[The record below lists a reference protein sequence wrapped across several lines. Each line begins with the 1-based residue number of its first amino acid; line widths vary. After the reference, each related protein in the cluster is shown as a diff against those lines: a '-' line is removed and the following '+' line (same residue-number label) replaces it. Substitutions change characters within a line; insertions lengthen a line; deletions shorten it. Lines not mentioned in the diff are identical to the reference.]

1 MADAAGTKDETQD
14 RMVNGAVRR
23 AMWRLLPFLGLCY
36 LLNYVDRVNVGF
48 ASLTMNADLGL
59 SSAAY
64 GLGAGLFFIGYF
76 FFEVPS
82 NVILHRVGARL
93 WIARIMVTW
102 GIVASAQAFVQGET
116 SFYIVRF
123 VLGIAEAGFFP
134 GIILYL
140 TYWFPRAQR
149 AKVVALFFL
158 AVPLSS
164 VLGAPISTL
173 LIQNGDGV
181 LGFAE
186 GWRFMFFVEGI
197 PTVLVG
203 LLVLVLLPDRPSRA
217 RWLSPVEQVALE
229 QRIAAEDAAQVPH
242 ETGIR
247 AGLRDGR
254 VVALS
259 IVYFGVVFGL
269 YVLAFFLP
277 QVISDLQEQFD
288 VEFSLAQIGL
298 ITAIPYVVASVAM
311 VLNARHSDRTA
322 ERRWHVAA
330 PAFLGAVGIAVALY
344 LDSPYLVIAAMTVCA
359 VGVYSAI
366 PVIWQLPNAF
376 LTGVG
381 AAAGIAMINSFGN
394 LSGFVGPYLTGWLQD
409 LTGSF
414 RPGMFVVAAFMTL
427 SGVIVLLLGRTRE
440 HRAAPTAVQDAV
452 QEEER

>member
-1 MADAAGTKDETQD
+1 MAEVDAATD
-14 RMVNGAVRR
+14 RVVEGAVRK

-48 ASLTMNADLGL
+48 AALKMNPDLGL
-59 SSAAY
+59 SAAAY

-82 NVILHRVGARL
+82 NVILHRVGARI
-93 WIARIMVTW
+93 WIARIMITW
-102 GIVASAQAFVQGET
+102 GLVASATAFVQGEI

-123 VLGIAEAGFFP
+123 LLGIAEAGFFP

-173 LIQNGDGV
+173 LIQNGDGL
-181 LGFAE
+181 LGFDA

-197 PTVLVG
+197 PALLVG
-203 LLVLVLLPDRPSRA
+203 VLVLVLLPDRPTRA
-217 RWLSPVEQVALE
+217 RWLSGAEQQGLE
-229 QRIAAEDAAQVPH
+229 RRIADEDAAQVPQ
-242 ETGIR
+242 ETGLL
-247 AGLRDGR
+247 AGLRDRR

-259 IVYFGVVFGL
+259 VIYFGVVFGL

-277 QVISDLQEQFD
+277 QVVSDLQEQFGIR
-288 VEFSLAQIGL
+288 FSLVEIGL
-298 ITAIPYVVASVAM
+298 ITAVPYVVASVVM
-311 VLNARHSDRTA
+311 VLNARHSDRTG
-322 ERRWHVAA
+322 ERRLHVAV
-330 PAFLGAVGIAVALY
+330 PAFLGAAGVAVALY
-344 LDSPYLVIAAMTVCA
+344 LDSPYLVMAAMTLCA

-366 PVIWQLPNAF
+366 PVIWQLPSAF

-381 AAAGIAMINSFGN
+381 AAAGIALINSFGN

-414 RPGMFVVAAFMTL
+414 RAGMFVVAAFMVL
-427 SGVIVLLLGRTRE
+427 AGVIVLLVGRERNE
-440 HRAAPTAVQDAV
+440 GAAGAPGRPVG
-452 QEEER
+452 RG

>member
-1 MADAAGTKDETQD
+1 MAEVDAATD
-14 RMVNGAVRR
+14 RVVEGAVRK
-23 AMWRLLPFLGLCY
+23 AMWRLLPLLGLCY

-48 ASLTMNADLGL
+48 AALKMNSDLGL
-59 SSAAY
+59 SAAAY

-82 NVILHRVGARL
+82 NVILHRVGARI
-93 WIARIMVTW
+93 WIARIMITW
-102 GIVASAQAFVQGET
+102 GVVASATAFVQGEI

-123 VLGIAEAGFFP
+123 LLGIAEAGFFP

-181 LGFAE
+181 LGFDA

-197 PTVLVG
+197 PALLMGV
-203 LLVLVLLPDRPSRA
+203 LVLVLLPDRPTRA
-217 RWLSPVEQVALE
+217 RWLSGAEQHALE
-229 QRIAAEDAAQVPH
+229 RRIADEDAAQVPQ
-242 ETGIR
+242 ETGLL
-247 AGLRDGR
+247 AGLRDRR

-259 IVYFGVVFGL
+259 VIYFGVVFGL

-277 QVISDLQEQFD
+277 QVVSDLQEQFD
-288 VEFSLAQIGL
+288 VQFSLVEIGL
-298 ITAIPYVVASVAM
+298 ITAVPYVVASVVM
-311 VLNARHSDRTA
+311 VLNARHSDRTG
-322 ERRWHVAA
+322 ERRLHVAV
-330 PAFLGAVGIAVALY
+330 PAFLGAAGVAVALY
-344 LDSPYLVIAAMTVCA
+344 LDSPYLVMAAMTLCA

-366 PVIWQLPNAF
+366 PVIWQLPSAF

-381 AAAGIAMINSFGN
+381 AAAGIALINSFGN

-409 LTGSF
+409 LTGNF
-414 RPGMFVVAAFMTL
+414 RAGMFVVAAFMVL
-427 SGVIVLLLGRTRE
+427 AGVIVLLVGRERNE
-440 HRAAPTAVQDAV
+440 GAAGATGRPVG
-452 QEEER
+452 RG

>member
-1 MADAAGTKDETQD
+1 MAEVDAATD
-14 RMVNGAVRR
+14 RVVEGAVRK

-48 ASLTMNADLGL
+48 AALTMNPDLGL
-59 SSAAY
+59 SAAAY

-82 NVILHRVGARL
+82 NVILHRVGARI
-93 WIARIMVTW
+93 WIARIMITW
-102 GIVASAQAFVQGET
+102 GVVASATAFVQGEI

-123 VLGIAEAGFFP
+123 LLGIAEAGFFP

-149 AKVVALFFL
+149 AKVTALFFL

-173 LIQNGDGV
+173 LIQNGDGM
-181 LGFAE
+181 LGFDA

-197 PTVLVG
+197 PALLVG
-203 LLVLVLLPDRPSRA
+203 VLVLVLLPDRPSRA
-217 RWLSPVEQVALE
+217 RWLSGAEQQALE
-229 QRIAAEDAAQVPH
+229 QRIADEDAAQVPQ
-242 ETGIR
+242 ETGLL
-247 AGLRDGR
+247 AGLRDRR

-259 IVYFGVVFGL
+259 VIYFGVVFGL

-277 QVISDLQEQFD
+277 QVVSDLQEQFG
-288 VEFSLAQIGL
+288 VRFSLVEIGL
-298 ITAIPYVVASVAM
+298 ITAVPYLVASVVM
-311 VLNARHSDRTA
+311 VLNARHSDHTG
-322 ERRWHVAA
+322 ERRLHVAV
-330 PAFLGAVGIAVALY
+330 PAFLGAAGVAVALY
-344 LDSPYLVIAAMTVCA
+344 LDSPYLVMAAMTLCA

-366 PVIWQLPNAF
+366 PVIWQLPSAF

-381 AAAGIAMINSFGN
+381 AAAGIALINSFGN

-414 RPGMFVVAAFMTL
+414 RAGMFVVAAFMVL
-427 SGVIVLLLGRTRE
+427 AGVIVLLVGRERNEGAAGATRG
-440 HRAAPTAVQDAV
+440 AVG
-452 QEEER
+452 RG

>member
-1 MADAAGTKDETQD
+1 MAEVDAATD
-14 RMVNGAVRR
+14 RVVEGAVRK
-23 AMWRLLPFLGLCY
+23 AMWRLLPLLGLCY

-48 ASLTMNADLGL
+48 AALTMNPDLGL
-59 SSAAY
+59 SAAAY

-82 NVILHRVGARL
+82 NVILHRVGARI
-93 WIARIMVTW
+93 WIARIMITW
-102 GIVASAQAFVQGET
+102 GVVASATAFVQGEI

-123 VLGIAEAGFFP
+123 LLGIAEAGFFP

-140 TYWFPRAQR
+140 TYWFPRARR

-181 LGFAE
+181 LGFDA

-197 PTVLVG
+197 PALLVG
-203 LLVLVLLPDRPSRA
+203 VLVLVLLPDRPTRA
-217 RWLSPVEQVALE
+217 RWLSGAERQALE
-229 QRIAAEDAAQVPH
+229 RRIADEDAAQVPQ
-242 ETGIR
+242 ETGLL

-259 IVYFGVVFGL
+259 VIYFGVVFGL

-277 QVISDLQEQFD
+277 QVVSDLQEQFG
-288 VEFSLAQIGL
+288 VRFSLVQIGL
-298 ITAIPYVVASVAM
+298 ITAAPYVVASVVM
-311 VLNARHSDRTA
+311 VLNARHSDRTR
-322 ERRWHVAA
+322 ERRLHVAV
-330 PAFLGAVGIAVALY
+330 PAFLGAAGVAVALY
-344 LDSPYLVIAAMTVCA
+344 LDSPYLVMAAMTLCA

-366 PVIWQLPNAF
+366 PVIWQLPSAF

-381 AAAGIAMINSFGN
+381 AAAGIALINSFGN

-414 RPGMFVVAAFMTL
+414 RAGMFVVAAFMVL
-427 SGVIVLLLGRTRE
+427 AGVIVLLVGRERDE
-440 HRAAPTAVQDAV
+440 RAAGATEMPVG
-452 QEEER
+452 RG

>member
-1 MADAAGTKDETQD
+1 M
-14 RMVNGAVRR
+14 
-23 AMWRLLPFLGLCY
+23 
-36 LLNYVDRVNVGF
+36 DRVNVGF
-48 ASLTMNADLGL
+48 AALKMNPDLGL
-59 SSAAY
+59 SAAAY

-82 NVILHRVGARL
+82 NVILHRVGARI
-93 WIARIMVTW
+93 WIARIMITW
-102 GIVASAQAFVQGET
+102 GVVASATAFVQGEI

-123 VLGIAEAGFFP
+123 LLGIAEAGFFP

-173 LIQNGDGV
+173 LIQNGDGM
-181 LGFAE
+181 LGFDA

-197 PTVLVG
+197 PALLVG
-203 LLVLVLLPDRPSRA
+203 VLVLVLLPDRPTRA
-217 RWLSPVEQVALE
+217 RWLSGTEQQALE
-229 QRIAAEDAAQVPH
+229 RRIADEDAAQVPQ
-242 ETGIR
+242 ETGLL
-247 AGLRDGR
+247 AGLRDRR

-259 IVYFGVVFGL
+259 VIYFGVVFGL

-277 QVISDLQEQFD
+277 QVVSDLQEQFG
-288 VEFSLAQIGL
+288 VRFSLVEIGL
-298 ITAIPYVVASVAM
+298 ITAVPYVVASVVM
-311 VLNARHSDRTA
+311 VLNARHSDRTG
-322 ERRWHVAA
+322 ERRLHVAV
-330 PAFLGAVGIAVALY
+330 PAFLGAAGVAVALY
-344 LDSPYLVIAAMTVCA
+344 LDSPYLVMAAMTLCA

-366 PVIWQLPNAF
+366 PVIWQLPSAF

-381 AAAGIAMINSFGN
+381 AAAGIALINSFGN

-414 RPGMFVVAAFMTL
+414 RAGMFVVAAFMVL
-427 SGVIVLLLGRTRE
+427 AGVVVLLVGRERNE
-440 HRAAPTAVQDAV
+440 GAAGATGRPVG
-452 QEEER
+452 RG

>member
-1 MADAAGTKDETQD
+1 MAEVDAAPD
-14 RMVNGAVRR
+14 RVVEGAVRK

-48 ASLTMNADLGL
+48 AALKMNPDLGL
-59 SSAAY
+59 SAAAY

-82 NVILHRVGARL
+82 NVILHRVGARI
-93 WIARIMVTW
+93 WIARIMITW
-102 GIVASAQAFVQGET
+102 GVVASATAFVQGEI

-123 VLGIAEAGFFP
+123 LLGIAEAGFFP

-173 LIQNGDGV
+173 LIQNGDGL
-181 LGFAE
+181 LGFDA

-197 PTVLVG
+197 PALVMGVLV
-203 LLVLVLLPDRPSRA
+203 LALLPDRPTRA
-217 RWLSPVEQVALE
+217 RWLSGGEQQALE
-229 QRIAAEDAAQVPH
+229 RRIADEDAAQVPQ
-242 ETGIR
+242 ETGLL
-247 AGLRDGR
+247 AGLRDRR

-259 IVYFGVVFGL
+259 VIYFGVVFGL

-277 QVISDLQEQFD
+277 QVVSDLQEQFG
-288 VEFSLAQIGL
+288 VSFSLVEIGL
-298 ITAIPYVVASVAM
+298 ITAVPYVVASVVM
-311 VLNARHSDRTA
+311 VLNARHSDRTG
-322 ERRWHVAA
+322 ERRLHVAV
-330 PAFLGAVGIAVALY
+330 PAFLGAAGVAVALY
-344 LDSPYLVIAAMTVCA
+344 LDSPYLVMAAMTLCA

-366 PVIWQLPNAF
+366 PVIWQLPSAF

-381 AAAGIAMINSFGN
+381 AAAGIALINSFGN

-414 RPGMFVVAAFMTL
+414 RAGMFVVAAFMVL
-427 SGVIVLLLGRTRE
+427 AGVIVLLVGRE
-440 HRAAPTAVQDAV
+440 GNEGAAGASGGPVG
-452 QEEER
+452 RG

>member
-1 MADAAGTKDETQD
+1 MAGVADVRD
-14 RMVNGAVRR
+14 RLVQGAVRR

-48 ASLTMNADLGL
+48 AALTMNPDLGL
-59 SSAAY
+59 SAAAY

-76 FFEVPS
+76 FFEIPS

-93 WIARIMVTW
+93 WIARIMISW
-102 GIVASAQAFVQGET
+102 GIIASATAFVQGEI
-116 SFYIVRF
+116 SFYVVRF
-123 VLGIAEAGFFP
+123 LLGVAEAGFFP

-164 VLGAPISTL
+164 VVGAPISTL

-181 LGFAE
+181 LGFAD

-197 PTVLVG
+197 PAVLVG
-203 LLVLVLLPDRPSRA
+203 LLVLALLPDRPGRA
-217 RWLSPVEQVALE
+217 RWLSVAEREALA
-229 QRIAAEDAAQVPH
+229 QRIADEDAAQVPH
-242 ETGIR
+242 ETGLR

-259 IVYFGVVFGL
+259 VVYFGVVFGL

-277 QVISDLQEQFD
+277 QVVSDLQEQFD
-288 VEFSLAQIGL
+288 VEFSLVQIGL
-298 ITAIPYVVASVAM
+298 ITAVPYAVASVVM
-311 VLNARHSDRTA
+311 VLNARHSDRTG
-322 ERRWHVAA
+322 ERRLHVAV
-330 PAFLGAVGIAVALY
+330 PAFAGAAGVAVALY

-359 VGVYSAI
+359 VGVYAAI
-366 PVIWQLPNAF
+366 PVIWQLPSAF

-409 LTGSF
+409 VTGSF
-414 RPGMFVVAAFMTL
+414 RSGMFVVAGFMVL
-427 SGVIVLLLGRTRE
+427 AGVIVLLLGRGSGETRAE
-440 HRAAPTAVQDAV
+440 QATATAREDQS
-452 QEEER
+452 